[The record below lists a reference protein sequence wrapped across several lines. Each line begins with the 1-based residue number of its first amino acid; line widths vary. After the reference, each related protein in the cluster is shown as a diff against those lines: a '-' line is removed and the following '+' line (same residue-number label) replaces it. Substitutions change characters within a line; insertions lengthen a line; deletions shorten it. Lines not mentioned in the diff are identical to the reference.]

1 VWDSLAICETLAER
15 HPDAQLWPQ
24 HWKARAHARALSAE
38 MHSGY
43 PDLRDQ
49 LTMDFARRLPL
60 PELREETA
68 RQILRIQDAWQEALA
83 ASGGPFLFGRFSI
96 ADAMFGP
103 VVSRFITYGVQMP
116 AAVSDY
122 MDRVMALPAMKT
134 WAKGAKEEVDAG
146 IA

>member
-1 VWDSLAICETLAER
+1 MARRPTIRDLAEAAGVSVATVDRVLNGR
-15 HPDAQLWPQ
+15 HPV
-24 HWKARAHARALSAE
+24 
-38 MHSGY
+38 
-43 PDLRDQ
+43 
-49 LTMDFARRLPL
+49 
-60 PELREETA
+60 REETA